1 MERQRNL
8 IMQEGT
14 VRCPP
19 EYDKHPVFVANQKT
33 NAIIASRRSKLK
45 TLRERN
51 CERLIRLGDK
61 WERERT
67 KYDKIDRQKNEDRR
81 EKHRMDRELEDRFNE
96 ATMERGMDLLRYSKY
111 LNW

>member
-19 EYDKHPVFVANQKT
+19 EYDRHPVFAANQKT
-33 NAIIASRRSKLK
+33 NAIIASRRAKLR

-67 KYDKIDRQKNEDRR
+67 KYDKIDRMQNEDRR
-81 EKHRMDRELEDRFNE
+81 EKQLVDRQLEDQFD
-96 ATMERGMDLLRYSKY
+96 TVTLGRGMDLLR
-111 LNW
+111 